1 MSRFK
6 ESPMS
11 TVTYE
16 SRNRIAIVTINRPE
30 KKNSLNKEVVNAL
43 HAAWLRFANSDDR
56 VAVLTGA
63 GNNAFCAGADLSD
76 IPHDL
81 WRGVP
86 GLGVALDKPVIGAA
100 AGWTIGAGLALLQY
114 TDLLVAAENAKFVYP
129 EAKVGFAGGLIASLA
144 ARIPHKIAM
153 ELLLLGEP
161 IDAQRAYEAGFVN
174 KVVPVGQQLDAAL
187 EYAGKIAANAPLVLS
202 MLKRFVGQT
211 LPKGP
216 TEAAAAARR
225 QVDEVTFSADIEEG
239 IAAFKAK
246 RAPDFQGV

>member
-1 MSRFK
+1 MPS
-6 ESPMS
+6 
-11 TVTYE
+11 VTYE
-16 SRNRIAIVTINRPE
+16 SRDRIAIVTINRPE
-30 KKNSLNKEVVNAL
+30 KKNSLSKEVVNGL
-43 HAAWLRFANSDDR
+43 NAAWVRFSGSDDR

-63 GNNAFCAGADLSD
+63 GNGAFSAGADLND

-86 GLGVALDKPVIGAA
+86 GVGVAVEKPVIGAA
-100 AGWTIGAGLALLQY
+100 AGWVVGGGLALLQY

-129 EAKVGFAGGLIASLA
+129 EAKVGFAGGLIASLS

-161 IDAQRAYEAGFVN
+161 ISARRAYEVGFVN
-174 KVVPVGQQLDAAL
+174 KVVPVGQQLEAAL
-187 EYAGKIAANAPLVLS
+187 EYAAKLAANAPLVLA

-216 TEAAAAARR
+216 TEAAGIARR

-246 RAPDFQGV
+246 RTPNFQGA

>member
-1 MSRFK
+1 MSA
-6 ESPMS
+6 
-11 TVTYE
+11 VTYE
-16 SRNRIAIVTINRPE
+16 SRDRIAIITINRPE
-30 KKNSLNKEVVNAL
+30 KKNSLSKEVVSAL
-43 HAAWLRFANSDDR
+43 NAAWIRFAGADDR

-63 GNNAFCAGADLSD
+63 GNDAFCAGADLND
-76 IPHDL
+76 VPHDL
-81 WRGVP
+81 WRGIP
-86 GLGVALDKPVIGAA
+86 GLGVAVDKPIVGAA
-100 AGWTIGAGLALLQY
+100 AGWTIGGGLALLQY
-114 TDLLVAAENAKFVYP
+114 TDILVAAENAKFVYP

-144 ARIPHKIAM
+144 ARIPHKVAM

-161 IDAQRAYEAGFVN
+161 IDARRAYEVGFVN

-202 MLKRFVGQT
+202 LLKRFVGQT

>member
-1 MSRFK
+1 MSA
-6 ESPMS
+6 
-11 TVTYE
+11 VTYE
-16 SRNRIAIVTINRPE
+16 SRDRIAIITINRAE
-30 KKNSLNKEVVNAL
+30 KKNSLSKEVVNELNAS
-43 HAAWLRFANSDDR
+43 WIRFNASGDR

-63 GNNAFCAGADLSD
+63 GDSAFSAGADLND

-86 GLGVALDKPVIGAA
+86 GVGVAVDKPVIGAA
-100 AGWTIGAGLALLQY
+100 AGWVVGGALALLQY

-129 EAKVGFAGGLIASLA
+129 EAKVGFAGGLIASLS

-161 IDAQRAYEAGFVN
+161 VSAQRAYEAGFVN

-187 EYAGKIAANAPLVLS
+187 EYAAKLAASAPLVLA

-216 TEAAAAARR
+216 TEAAGIARR

-246 RAPDFQGV
+246 RTPNFQGA

>member
-1 MSRFK
+1 MSA
-6 ESPMS
+6 
-11 TVTYE
+11 VTYE
-16 SRNRIAIVTINRPE
+16 SPNGIAIITINRPG
-30 KKNSLNKEVVNAL
+30 KKNCLSKEVVNEL
-43 HAAWLRFANSDDR
+43 NAAWVRFNGSDER

-63 GNNAFCAGADLSD
+63 GDSAFSAGADLDD

-81 WRGVP
+81 WRGIPGIGVP
-86 GLGVALDKPVIGAA
+86 VEKPIVGAA
-100 AGWTIGAGLALLQY
+100 AGWVVGGALVLLQF

-161 IDAQRAYEAGFVN
+161 IGAHRAYEAGFVN
-174 KVVPVGQQLDAAL
+174 KIVPVGQQLDAAL
-187 EYAGKIAANAPLVLS
+187 DYAGRLASNAPLVLA

-216 TEAAAAARR
+216 TEAAGIARR
-225 QVDEVTFSADIEEG
+225 QVDAVTFSADIEEG

-246 RAPDFQGV
+246 RAPNFKGV

>member
-1 MSRFK
+1 MPSR
-6 ESPMS
+6 E
-11 TVTYE
+11 
-16 SRNRIAIVTINRPE
+16 RIAPNPSQSGKTRTAAPE
-30 KKNSLNKEVVNAL
+30 PEAE
-43 HAAWLRFANSDDR
+43 H
-56 VAVLTGA
+56 GA
-63 GNNAFCAGADLSD
+63 
-76 IPHDL
+76 
-81 WRGVP
+81 
-86 GLGVALDKPVIGAA
+86 ALDRYDVAI
-100 AGWTIGAGLALLQY
+100 LDELQR
-114 TDLLVAAENAKFVYP
+114 DARLSNAE
-129 EAKVGFAGGLIASLA
+129 LA

-161 IDAQRAYEAGFVN
+161 IGAQRAYEVGFVN

-187 EYAGKIAANAPLVLS
+187 EYAEKIAANAPLVLS

-246 RAPDFQGV
+246 RAPDFRGV